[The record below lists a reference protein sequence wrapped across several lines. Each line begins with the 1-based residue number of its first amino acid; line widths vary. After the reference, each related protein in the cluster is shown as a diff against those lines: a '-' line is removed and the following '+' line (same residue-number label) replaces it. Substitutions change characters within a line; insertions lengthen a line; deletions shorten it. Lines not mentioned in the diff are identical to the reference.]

1 MKKFITFLITN
12 FLVIVFSNWL
22 MLEIVHPLWAGYWL
36 KIGTVVTLL
45 VLCSV
50 YPLINGI
57 KLWYARHLWLY
68 GAVVAILFSYWFFT
82 TLTFEQA
89 SVLWSLKTAI
99 EGATFGQVFGMW
111 IAYPALIMMNYGL
124 GKYFFKENQLLSK
137 YEY

>member
-50 YPLINGI
+50 YPLINNI

-68 GAVVAILFSYWFFT
+68 GAVVFCYLNF
-82 TLTFEQA
+82 
-89 SVLWSLKTAI
+89 
-99 EGATFGQVFGMW
+99 
-111 IAYPALIMMNYGL
+111 
-124 GKYFFKENQLLSK
+124 
-137 YEY
+137 

>member
-1 MKKFITFLITN
+1 
-12 FLVIVFSNWL
+12 
-22 MLEIVHPLWAGYWL
+22 MLAI
-36 KIGTVVTLL
+36 
-45 VLCSV
+45 
-50 YPLINGI
+50 
-57 KLWYARHLWLY
+57 Y
-68 GAVVAILFSYWFFT
+68 GFFA